1 MLNVN
6 ITPHREF
13 LPADT
18 AAQILFVMLKLRPTK
33 EASQSRPPTA
43 FTFAIDTSGSMYGE
57 VGGITKIE
65 IVIKSLI
72 ALVRSGK
79 LTQNDSISIVQ
90 FDDSASTVI
99 PLTPATQV
107 AQLEGAINKLRDYSG
122 GTLMAK
128 GMEQALSLLAS
139 QGMTNKRALI
149 FTDGETFD
157 EDECRN
163 LATRFASAGIS
174 ISALGVGDEFNEDL
188 LLHLS
193 GTTAGQCTHIVAGN
207 PAGNSVSIAD
217 LPNLLL
223 EDYQQAQ
230 SEVVNNLKLSVK
242 TVPGVQLTKVTRV
255 YPDLAEFALTQ
266 APYPIGSAMAD
277 DETVFIL
284 EFGVDSRT
292 GSRMRIAQI
301 GLTYD
306 VPGLNRRDELPLQN
320 LVVQFVAGQ
329 GAAAQVDQEVM
340 SYVQQRNITKLVDD
354 AARVAGNN
362 PEQAEKLLENARRIT
377 VQIGNGLMEQSLN
390 QGIEELRKTKQLS
403 AGTRKTVKMGSR
415 GKTVKMGDDMSDSLS
430 DEAIR
435 NLTGT

>member
-18 AAQILFVMLKLRPTK
+18 AEQLLFVMLKLRPTK

-43 FTFAIDTSGSMYGE
+43 FAFLIDTSGSMYDE
-57 VGGITKIE
+57 VGGTKKID
-65 IVIKSLI
+65 IVIQALI

-79 LTQNDSISIVQ
+79 LTQNDSISIIQ
-90 FDDSASTVI
+90 FNDTASTLI
-99 PLTPATQV
+99 QLTPATQV
-107 AQLEGAINKLRDYSG
+107 AQLESAINKLREFSG
-122 GTLMAK
+122 GTCMAQ
-128 GMEQALSLLAS
+128 GMHQALSLLAS
-139 QGMTNKRALI
+139 REMTNKRALI

-163 LATRFASAGIS
+163 LVTQFANAGIS
-174 ISALGVGDEFNEDL
+174 ISALGVGEDFNEDL
-188 LLHLS
+188 LVHLS
-193 GTTAGQCTHIVAGN
+193 SATAGQCRHIVPGN
-207 PAGNSVSIAD
+207 PVGNSVSIAD

-230 SEVVNNLKLSVK
+230 NEVINNLNLSVK
-242 TVPGVQLTKVTRV
+242 NVPGVRLIKVTRV
-255 YPDLAEFALTQ
+255 YPDLAEFVLNQ
-266 APYPIGSAMAD
+266 APHPIGSAMAN

-284 EFGVDSRT
+284 EFSVDSRT
-292 GSRMRIAQI
+292 ASRMRIAQI

-306 VPGLNRRDELPLQN
+306 IPGLNRRDELPLQN

-329 GAAAQVDQEVM
+329 GSAAQVDQEVM
-340 SYVQQRNITKLVDD
+340 GYVQQRNITKLVDD
-354 AARVAGNN
+354 AARIAGNN

-377 VQIGNGLMEQSLN
+377 VQIGNDAMEKSLN
-390 QGIEELRKTKQLS
+390 QGLQELRKTKQLS

-415 GKTVKMGDDMSDSLS
+415 GKTVKMGNDTDDGLS